1 MDTGVR
7 PNRRTITVETFLA
20 DPHAAKYRDV
30 VDRDAEALDRVFT
43 VLNDHQV
50 VHDMTSA
57 TRLDL
62 PALQG
67 AVGPIEADPVIA
79 DVLDGPRGQ
88 RFRQAV
94 GVAVRLKMESLGFAT
109 TGRKGSVRAQR
120 FSRAERYQ
128 PQTPEAWSARRR
140 ARALAGL
147 ERVAA
152 MGDPEEQRE
161 SSAILMEALAAT
173 RRAEGR
179 PF

>member
-1 MDTGVR
+1 MSVVVR
-7 PNRRTITVETFLA
+7 PNSGRLTVGRFLA

-30 VDRDAEALDRVFT
+30 VDRDGAALDRVFAI
-43 VLNDHQV
+43 LNDHEI
-50 VHDMTSA
+50 VHDMASA

-67 AVGPIEADPVIA
+67 AVEVIEADEVIA
-79 DVLDGPRGQ
+79 AVLDGPHGQ

-147 ERVAA
+147 DLVAA
-152 MGDPEEQRE
+152 MGDADEQRE
-161 SSAILMEALAAT
+161 SLEILMAALAET
-173 RRAEGR
+173 RRLEGR

>member
-1 MDTGVR
+1 MDTAVR
-7 PNRRTITVETFLA
+7 PTPHVITVETFLA

-30 VDRDAEALDRVFT
+30 VDRDGEALDRVFAI
-43 VLNDHQV
+43 LNDQQV

-67 AVGPIEADPVIA
+67 AVEAIESDPVVVA
-79 DVLDGPRGQ
+79 VLRCPDGQ

-109 TGRKGSVRAQR
+109 TGRKGSVRSEW
-120 FSRAERYQ
+120 FSRSERYQ
-128 PQTPEAWSARRR
+128 PQTAEAWSQRSRS
-140 ARALAGL
+140 RALAAL
-147 ERVAA
+147 ERVAN
-152 MGDPEEQRE
+152 MGDEDEQRE
-161 SSAILMEALAAT
+161 SLEILMAALAET
-173 RRAEGR
+173 RRSEGR

>member
-1 MDTGVR
+1 MSIVTQPHPGR
-7 PNRRTITVETFLA
+7 LTVERFLA

-30 VDRDAEALDRVFT
+30 VDRDGAAFERVLE
-43 VLNDHQV
+43 VLNDHEI
-50 VHDMTSA
+50 VHDMSSA

-67 AVGPIEADPVIA
+67 AVEPIEADEVIVA
-79 DVLDGPRGQ
+79 VLDGPQGQ

-109 TGRKGSVRAQR
+109 TGRKGSVRSR
-120 FSRAERYQ
+120 WFSRAERYQ
-128 PQTPEAWSARRR
+128 PQTAEAWSAGRR

-147 ERVAA
+147 ERVAEL
-152 MGDPEEQRE
+152 GDEDEHRE
-161 SSAILMEALAAT
+161 SSAILMAALAAT
-173 RRAEGR
+173 RRAERR

>member
-1 MDTGVR
+1 MSIVVR
-7 PNRRTITVETFLA
+7 PNPGSITVERFLA
-20 DPHAAKYRDV
+20 DTHGAKYRDV
-30 VDRDAEALDRVFT
+30 VDRDAVAFDRVFEI
-43 VLNDHQV
+43 LNEQHV

-67 AVGPIEADPVIA
+67 AVEPIEADASIA
-79 DVLDGPRGQ
+79 EVLAGPQGQ

-109 TGRKGSVRAQR
+109 TGRKGSVRSHW

-128 PQTPEAWSARRR
+128 PQTAEAWSARRR

-147 ERVAA
+147 DRVAA
-152 MGDPEEQRE
+152 IGDEDEQRE
-161 SSAILMEALAAT
+161 SSAILMAALAAT

>member
-1 MDTGVR
+1 MDVVVR
-7 PNRRTITVETFLA
+7 PNPRDITVETFLA
-20 DPHAAKYRDV
+20 DPHATKYRDV
-30 VDRDAEALDRVFT
+30 VERDSEALDRVLAI
-43 VLNDHQV
+43 LNDQQV

-67 AVGPIEADPVIA
+67 AVVPIEDDPAIVE
-79 DVLDGPRGQ
+79 VLDGLHGQ

-109 TGRKGSVRAQR
+109 TGRKGSVRSER

-128 PQTPEAWSARRR
+128 PQSPEAWSARRR

-147 ERVAA
+147 ERGAA
-152 MGDPEEQRE
+152 MGEPEEQRE